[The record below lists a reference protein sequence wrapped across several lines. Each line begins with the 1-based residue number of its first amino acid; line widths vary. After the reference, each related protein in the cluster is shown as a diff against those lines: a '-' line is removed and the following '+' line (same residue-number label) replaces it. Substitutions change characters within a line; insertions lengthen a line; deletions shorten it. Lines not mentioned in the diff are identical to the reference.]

1 MTWSYKVGD
10 TVRDIYTKRKGKI
23 ISVDEYYDNGDGT
36 KSDTLITDGRNYL
49 ICYPPT
55 TEQEWVDQ
63 GDQDERVPRGAG
75 RDGEPGGAGADPGA
89 AGAKRSAS
97 DDLPGATA
105 GLQGGASHL
114 LFSWLVA
121 LCDVLTQYSTQGF
134 TNPGVNFV
142 KHTFHQRTP

>member
-55 TEQEWVDQ
+55 TEQECVDQ
-63 GDQDERVPRGAG
+63 GDSWEYSHPKDLTIVER
-75 RDGEPGGAGADPGA
+75 
-89 AGAKRSAS
+89 K
-97 DDLPGATA
+97 
-105 GLQGGASHL
+105 
-114 LFSWLVA
+114 
-121 LCDVLTQYSTQGF
+121 
-134 TNPGVNFV
+134 
-142 KHTFHQRTP
+142 